1 MPTWRIHL
9 LGSLEVFRD
18 GRVLP
23 RFPTRKA
30 KSLFAFLVLHR
41 NRIWS
46 RDSIAQTLWQDLP
59 EASARKRLR
68 NEIWRIRQVLYP
80 EGENGE
86 GCLRTD
92 GGSIRFE
99 PPPEVWI
106 DVAQIEVAL
115 EGKGEPADPRV
126 RIGQLC
132 EAADLYRG
140 ELLEE
145 CEEEEWCYGPREHL
159 RQGYLS
165 ILEQLVDHHCACR
178 NWQAA
183 IVYARRIL
191 RSDPLLEHIQ
201 RKLMLCYWHQGDR
214 ASALRQYSEF
224 ADLLRQELAVEPMA
238 ETQEVYRWVRGC
250 QVREPLATEA
260 RLRGGRPEVGKLLSR
275 LDHLQRNLEETVRSL
290 RRAILDLELPQR

>member
-9 LGSLEVFRD
+9 LGGLEVFRD

-30 KSLFAFLVLHR
+30 KWLFAYLVLHR

-46 RDSIAQTLWQDLP
+46 RDAIAQILWEDLP

-68 NEIWRIRQVLYP
+68 NEIWRIRHVLYP

-86 GCLRTD
+86 CCLRTD

-106 DVAQIEVAL
+106 DIAQIEAAL
-115 EGKGEPADPRV
+115 EGNGEPADVRV

-145 CEEEEWCYGPREHL
+145 CEEEWCYGPRERL

-165 ILEQLVDHHCACR
+165 ILEQLVDHHRACH

-201 RKLMLCYWHQGDR
+201 RKMMLCYWHQGDR

-224 ADLLRQELAVEPMA
+224 ANLLRRELAVEPMA
-238 ETQEVYRWVRGC
+238 ETQEAYQWIRGS
-250 QVREPLATEA
+250 QTREAHAMEA
-260 RLRGGRPEVGKLLSR
+260 RRHGGPEVGRILSQ

-290 RRAILDLELPQR
+290 RRAILDLESPRR

>member
-1 MPTWRIHL
+1 MPRPS
-9 LGSLEVFRD
+9 GSIS
-18 GRVLP
+18 P
-23 RFPTRKA
+23 RHRRSSACATR
-30 KSLFAFLVLHR
+30 SG
-41 NRIWS
+41 
-46 RDSIAQTLWQDLP
+46 
-59 EASARKRLR
+59 ESARSSIPK
-68 NEIWRIRQVLYP
+68 
-80 EGENGE
+80 GGGK

-99 PPPEVWI
+99 LPPGVWI
-106 DVAQIEVAL
+106 DVAQIEAAL
-115 EGKGEPADPRV
+115 QENGEPADPRV

-145 CEEEEWCYGPREHL
+145 CGEEEWCYGPRERL

-178 NWQAA
+178 NWQTA
-183 IVYARRIL
+183 IVHARHIL

-224 ADLLRQELAVEPMA
+224 AHLLRQELAVEPMA
-238 ETQEVYRWVRGC
+238 ETQEALQWIRGT
-250 QVREPLATEA
+250 QVREPLATEVH
-260 RLRGGRPEVGKLLSR
+260 LRRRPEVGKLLSC

-290 RRAILDLELPQR
+290 RRAILDLEPPQH

>member
-1 MPTWRIHL
+1 MPRWRIHL

-18 GRVLP
+18 DRVLP

-30 KSLFAFLVLHR
+30 KSLFAYLVLHR
-41 NRIWS
+41 NRVWS
-46 RDSIAQTLWQDLP
+46 RDAISQTLWQDLP
-59 EASARKRLR
+59 EASARKCLR
-68 NEIWRIRQVLYP
+68 NEIWRIRQVLCP

-86 GCLRTD
+86 CCLSAD
-92 GGSIRFE
+92 GGSLRFE
-99 PPPEVWI
+99 SSPEVWI
-106 DVAQIEVAL
+106 DIAQIEKAL
-115 EGKGEPADPRV
+115 EGNGEPADSRI

-145 CEEEEWCYGPREHL
+145 CEEEWCYGPRERL

-191 RSDPLLEHIQ
+191 RSDPLLEHVQ

-224 ADLLRQELAVEPMA
+224 ADLLRRELAVEPMA
-238 ETQEVYRWVRGC
+238 ETQEAYQWIRGI
-250 QVREPLATEA
+250 QVREPPATEA
-260 RLRGGRPEVGKLLSR
+260 RLRSGPEVGKLLTR

-290 RRAILDLELPQR
+290 RRAILDLEPPRR